1 MIRGVFVAA
10 VCAGLVW
17 TAPATGAFMDGDRLL
32 AKCNEDPGEGLAV
45 CVGYVAGIADV
56 LLMDSVRG
64 RRACMSL
71 SVMTEQMVDAV
82 RRWLEAHPD
91 DRRYA
96 ANGLVAEALS
106 TAFPCK

>member
-1 MIRGVFVAA
+1 MMRGIFVTAA
-10 VCAGLVW
+10 FAGLVW
-17 TAPATGAFMDGDRLL
+17 AAPASGAFMDGDRLL

-45 CVGYVAGIADV
+45 CVGYIAGIADV
-56 LLMDSVRG
+56 LLEDSVRG

-71 SVMTEQMVDAV
+71 SVMTEQAVDAV

-106 TAFPCK
+106 AAFPCK

>member
-1 MIRGVFVAA
+1 MIRGVFVAV

-17 TAPATGAFMDGDRLL
+17 IAPATGAFMDGDKLL

-56 LLMDSVRG
+56 LLTDSVRG

-106 TAFPCK
+106 AAFPCK

>member
-1 MIRGVFVAA
+1 MIRGVFMAA
-10 VCAGLVW
+10 VFVGLVW
-17 TAPATGAFMDGDRLL
+17 TAPATGAFMDGDKLL

-56 LLMDSVRG
+56 LLTDSVRG

-96 ANGLVAEALS
+96 ANGLVAVALS

>member
-1 MIRGVFVAA
+1 MIRGVFVVA

-32 AKCNEDPGEGLAV
+32 AKCNKDPGEGLAV
-45 CVGYVAGIADV
+45 CVGYVVGIADV
-56 LLMDSVRG
+56 LLVDSVSG
-64 RRACMSL
+64 HRACMSL
-71 SVMTEQMVDAV
+71 SVMTEQAVDAV
-82 RRWLEAHPD
+82 SRWLEAHPD

-96 ANGLVAEALS
+96 DNGLVAEALS